1 MNHSRTGDDTS
12 AGRKKRR
19 SVVYGL
25 VLFFSFIV
33 LSAVG
38 VHLLTSHNDRAETSN
53 PPSASNTAYLLE
65 AQRAPQIQARSRH
78 LIYPYSI
85 VPGGISS
92 AEELRNAAAHD
103 AVVATHFSGFN
114 YRRAR
119 LIEVKQPQKV
129 YLSYRLH
136 NKVYWTVRQASLH
149 VGEKL
154 LTDGTVTARTR
165 CGNQVSVLPRVASS
179 PEEPGLADLDRPDA
193 MASGLDGIPAGL
205 NSQILNVDPGLPLG
219 PATPGIPVAGGG
231 TPPGV
236 FVPPPIGGGGIG
248 TGGGGG
254 GAGGGGGSGGGSGG
268 GTGGGGGGGHPPA
281 TPEPGT
287 IVLVLSGAGIM
298 FARYRKG

>member
-1 MNHSRTGDDTS
+1 LNYSRTGADTG
-12 AGRKKRR
+12 AGRKKRHL
-19 SVVYGL
+19 VVYS
-25 VLFFSFIV
+25 LFLTVSLIV
-33 LSAVG
+33 VSG
-38 VHLLTSHNDRAETSN
+38 VCIHFLTNRTQHNEDARILN
-53 PPSASNTAYLLE
+53 PSSTSNTAYLLE
-65 AQRAPQIQARSRH
+65 AQRAPQIQARGRR

-92 AEELRNAAAHD
+92 AEDLRNAAAHD
-103 AVVATHFSGFN
+103 GVVATHFSGFN

-154 LTDGTVTARTR
+154 LTDGTLTARTR

-179 PEEPGLADLDRPDA
+179 PDEPPLAELDRPDA
-193 MASGLDGIPAGL
+193 MASGIEGFPAAL
-205 NSQILNVDPGLPLG
+205 NSKILNVDPGLPIG
-219 PATPGIPVAGGG
+219 PATSGVPVPGGG

-236 FVPPPIGGGGIG
+236 FVPPPIGGGGF
-248 TGGGGG
+248 GGGGG
-254 GAGGGGGSGGGSGG
+254 TGGGSGGGGG
-268 GTGGGGGGGHPPA
+268 PGGGGGGGHPPA

-287 IVLVLSGAGIM
+287 ILLVLSGAGII
-298 FARYRKG
+298 FARYRKS